1 MNFSL
6 APGYSVSSIFY
17 SVLRAPKRTLGRS
30 AELHTLMAVAWLED
44 VRSTDVDGVGGKAAS
59 LGELTAAGLPVPSG
73 FVVTA
78 GTYREFIENAGIDEE
93 LFSAVDVDHEDTEAL
108 REAHEHAHELIMETP
123 VPDDVR
129 EGILSAYRNLG
140 DGERFVAV
148 RSSATAEDLPDASF
162 AGQQETFLNVQEDDL
177 IERVKEC
184 WASLFSQRAIYY
196 RNRQGFP
203 HADVDIAVVV
213 QEMVPAEKSGVLFT
227 SHPSTGE
234 PRIIIEAAWGLG
246 EAVVSGSVSP
256 DNYVVD
262 KETGEAET
270 ITVADKK
277 VMMLKDEETGETV
290 EREVP
295 DGKRSKRVLDD
306 DEIAELA
313 RLGRQVEDH
322 YDAPQDVEWAV
333 YDGDIY
339 MLQSRP
345 ITTIADDE
353 IDVDADA
360 SDAAANGGSGDD
372 ADTEASDSG
381 DVLFRGLGSSPG
393 IASGQARIITKLDHL
408 DQVGDGDIIVTE
420 MTMPDMVPAMKRA
433 AGIVTDEGGMTSHA
447 AIISR
452 ELGVPAVVGTGSAT
466 RELADGQQ
474 ITIDGDKGTVRE
486 GVEPEEEQ
494 HEPIEDARPK
504 TPVKP
509 MTATEVK
516 VNVSIPEAAERAAA
530 TGADGVG
537 LLRTEHMVLSLGK
550 TPTRYIAENGER
562 AYIDELVDGIRTAAE
577 EFYPRPVRVRTL
589 DAPTDEFRQ
598 LEGGDDEPR
607 EHNPMLGYRGIRRS
621 LDNPDLFA
629 HELEAFRRIYDMGY
643 DNVEIM
649 FPLVNDA
656 SDVAQARDLLEEAG
670 VDPEKREWGV
680 MVETPA
686 SALEVESMAKE
697 GIDFVSFGT
706 NDLTQYTLAV
716 DRNNERVADRFDE
729 LHPAVLTLIGDV
741 IETCREHDVKT
752 SICGQAASKPRM
764 VQFLVEEGVSSISAN
779 IDAVRDVQHEVKRVE
794 QRLILDS
801 VR

>member
-1 MNFSL
+1 
-6 APGYSVSSIFY
+6 
-17 SVLRAPKRTLGRS
+17 
-30 AELHTLMAVAWLED
+30 MAVAWLED

-78 GTYREFIENAGIDEE
+78 GTYREFIEDAGIDEE
-93 LFSAVDVDHEDTEAL
+93 LFSAVDVDHEDTGAL
-108 REAHEHAHELIMETP
+108 REAHEHAHDLIMETP

-129 EGILSAYRNLG
+129 EGILSAYRSLG

-162 AGQQETFLNVQEDDL
+162 AGQQETFLNVRENAL

-203 HADVDIAVVV
+203 HAEVDIAVVV

-227 SHPSTGE
+227 SHPSTGD

-262 KETGEAET
+262 KESGEAET

-290 EREVP
+290 ERAVP
-295 DGKRSKRVLDD
+295 DEKRSKRVLGD

-313 RLGRQVEDH
+313 DLGRQVEDH
-322 YDAPQDVEWAV
+322 YGAPQDVEWAV

-345 ITTIADDE
+345 ITTITDDDG
-353 IDVDADA
+353 IDVEVD
-360 SDAAANGGSGDD
+360 SDGAETAANGGDGG
-372 ADTEASDSG
+372 DTEASGSG

-466 RELADGQQ
+466 LELEDGQPV
-474 ITIDGDKGTVRE
+474 TIDGDKGTVRE
-486 GVEPEEEQ
+486 GAEPEEETS
-494 HEPIEDARPK
+494 EPIKDAQPT

-550 TPTRYIAENGER
+550 TPSRYIAENGER
-562 AYIDELVDGIRTAAE
+562 AYVDELVDGIRTAAE

-629 HELEAFRRIYDMGY
+629 HELKAFQRIFEMGY

-656 SDVAQARDLLEEAG
+656 SDVARARNLLEAAG
-670 VDPEKREWGV
+670 VDPEKRKWGV
-680 MVETPA
+680 MIETPA
-686 SALEVESMAKE
+686 SALGVESMAEE

-716 DRNNERVADRFDE
+716 DRNNERVADQFDE
-729 LHPAVLTLIGDV
+729 LHPAVLKLIGDT
-741 IETCREHDVKT
+741 IETCREHGVET
-752 SICGQAASKPRM
+752 SICGQAASKSRM

>member
-1 MNFSL
+1 
-6 APGYSVSSIFY
+6 
-17 SVLRAPKRTLGRS
+17 
-30 AELHTLMAVAWLED
+30 MAVAWLED

-78 GTYREFIENAGIDEE
+78 GTYREFIEDAGIDEE
-93 LFSAVDVDHEDTEAL
+93 LFSAVDVDHEDTSAL
-108 REAHEHAHELIMETP
+108 REAHEHAHDLIMETP

-129 EGILSAYRNLG
+129 EGILSAYRSLG

-162 AGQQETFLNVQEDDL
+162 AGQQETFLNVRENAL

-203 HADVDIAVVV
+203 HAEVDIAVVV

-227 SHPSTGE
+227 SHPSTGD

-262 KETGEAET
+262 KESGEAET

-290 EREVP
+290 ERAVP
-295 DGKRSKRVLDD
+295 DEKRSKRVLGD

-313 RLGRQVEDH
+313 DLGRQVEDH
-322 YDAPQDVEWAV
+322 YGAPQDVEWAV

-345 ITTIADDE
+345 ITTITDDDG
-353 IDVDADA
+353 IDVEVD
-360 SDAAANGGSGDD
+360 SDGAETAANGGDGG
-372 ADTEASDSG
+372 DTEASGSG

-466 RELADGQQ
+466 LELEDGQPV
-474 ITIDGDKGTVRE
+474 TIDGDKGTVRE
-486 GVEPEEEQ
+486 GAEPEEETS
-494 HEPIEDARPK
+494 EPIKDAQPT

-550 TPTRYIAENGER
+550 TPSRYIAENGER
-562 AYIDELVDGIRTAAE
+562 AYVDELVDGIRTAAE

-629 HELEAFRRIYDMGY
+629 HELKAFQRIFEMGY

-656 SDVAQARDLLEEAG
+656 SDVARARNLLEAAG
-670 VDPEKREWGV
+670 VDPEKRKWGV
-680 MVETPA
+680 MIETPA
-686 SALEVESMAKE
+686 SALGVESMAEE

-716 DRNNERVADRFDE
+716 DRNNERVADQFDE
-729 LHPAVLTLIGDV
+729 LHPAVLKLIGDT
-741 IETCREHDVKT
+741 IETCREHGVET
-752 SICGQAASKPRM
+752 SICGQAASKSRM